1 MKIHNHNNDSFELSI
16 KGYKILESEGILYD
30 SDCLTATISINSNNE
45 FLNKELEF
53 LLVEDFDRILIWL
66 NEKDQPK
73 RLEFVDASFSFLRF
87 KRSNI
92 PLIKIINQEFESK
105 EAITWDLHLT
115 DENIKIFTNE
125 IKILQE
131 KFPCRCGL
139 RHDHEQ

>member
-1 MKIHNHNNDSFELSI
+1 MKIYNHNNDSFELSI
-16 KGYKILESEGILYD
+16 KDYKIPESEGILYN
-30 SDCLTATISINSNNE
+30 SDWLMATISINSNNE
-45 FLNKELEF
+45 FFNKELDF

-92 PLIKIINQEFESK
+92 PFLKIINQEFESK
-105 EAITWDLHLT
+105 EAITWDLHLSE
-115 DENIKIFTNE
+115 ENIKMFTKE
-125 IKILQE
+125 VKAVQE

-139 RHDHEQ
+139 RYDHEQ

>member
-1 MKIHNHNNDSFELSI
+1 MKIYNHNSESFELLI
-16 KGYKILESEGILYD
+16 NGYKIPESEGILYN
-30 SDCLTATISINSNNE
+30 SDWLMATILISSNNE
-45 FLNKELEF
+45 FLNKELDF

-66 NEKDQPK
+66 NKKDQPK

-92 PLIKIINQEFESK
+92 PFLKIINQEFESK
-105 EAITWDLHLT
+105 EAITWDLHLS
-115 DENIKIFTNE
+115 DENIKMFTNE

-139 RHDHEQ
+139 FHDYEQ

>member
-1 MKIHNHNNDSFELSI
+1 MKIYNHNSESFELLI
-16 KGYKILESEGILYD
+16 NGYKIPESEGILYN
-30 SDCLTATISINSNNE
+30 SDWLMATISINSNNE
-45 FLNKELEF
+45 FLNKELDF

-66 NEKDQPK
+66 NKKDQPK

-92 PLIKIINQEFESK
+92 PFLKIINQEFESD

-115 DENIKIFTNE
+115 EENINMFTNE

-131 KFPCRCGL
+131 KFPCRCRL
-139 RHDHEQ
+139 FHDYEQ